1 LKDVGSLSI
10 NIVLKDNK
18 SKFKN
23 KFVQKIYIKKVAKV
37 FKEPEAI
44 KLDDLPE
51 AL

>member
-1 LKDVGSLSI
+1 LKNVGSLSI
-10 NIVLKDNK
+10 NIVLTDDK

-23 KFVQKIYIKKVAKV
+23 EFVQKININKVAKV
-37 FKEPEAI
+37 FDVPEAI